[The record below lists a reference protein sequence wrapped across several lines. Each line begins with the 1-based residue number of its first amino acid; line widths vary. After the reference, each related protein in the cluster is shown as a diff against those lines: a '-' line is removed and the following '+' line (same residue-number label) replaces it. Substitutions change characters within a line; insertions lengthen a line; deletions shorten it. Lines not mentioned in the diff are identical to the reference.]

1 MKTSE
6 IENVLKNRGFETG
19 TAYILMALNEENR
32 TLRKSVT
39 ELALMLDKMI
49 DTMNN
54 VVEGAGA
61 MKREHQ
67 NALRKAGLIE
77 PEDDLGASTHMI
89 GEQ

>member
-1 MKTSE
+1 MKTNQIEE
-6 IENVLKNRGFETG
+6 ILRDRGFENG
-19 TAYILMALNEENR
+19 AKYILMALNEENR

-39 ELALMLDKMI
+39 ELAQMLDKMI

-77 PEDDLGASTHMI
+77 PSDDLGASTQMI

>member
-1 MKTSE
+1 MKTAE
-6 IENVLKNRGFETG
+6 IEQILMNRGYEQG
-19 TAYILMALNEENR
+19 VRYILMALNEENR
-32 TLRKSVT
+32 TLRKSIT

-67 NALRKAGLIE
+67 AALRKAGLAE
-77 PEDDLGASTHMI
+77 PEDDMGASTHMI